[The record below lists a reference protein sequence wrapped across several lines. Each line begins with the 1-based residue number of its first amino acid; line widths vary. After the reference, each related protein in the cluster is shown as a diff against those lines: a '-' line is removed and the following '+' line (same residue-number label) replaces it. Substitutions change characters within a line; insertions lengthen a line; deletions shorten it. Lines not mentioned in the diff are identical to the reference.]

1 MQHLITLCHEYKK
14 DACTPLTR
22 LLLASCTPHTR
33 LILCHEYKERRVHT
47 SYTPLTRLLHASYT
61 PLTLSRIQRKT
72 RAHLLHASYSPLTR
86 LILCH
91 EYKERRV
98 HTSYTPLTRL
108 LHASYT
114 PHTLSRI
121 QRKTSTHA
129 HMHDMSIHA
138 HTSATTTAHQSPTP
152 CITPLNK
159 RRQRIHR
166 QRPATCPLT
175 RLLHASYTPHLPLAL
190 KTQTTGP
197 GISADAMLQP
207 PSPFPAELVP

>member
-33 LILCHEYKERRVHT
+33 LL
-47 SYTPLTRLLHASYT
+47 
-61 PLTLSRIQRKT
+61 
-72 RAHLLHASYSPLTR
+72 
-86 LILCH
+86 LCH

-175 RLLHASYTPHLPLAL
+175 RLLHASYTPLTRLTCHLPLKRRPRA
-190 KTQTTGP
+190 Q
-197 GISADAMLQP
+197 
-207 PSPFPAELVP
+207 V

>member
-1 MQHLITLCHEYKK
+1 LINHTVKCNISSHSVTNTRKTRAHLLHASYSPLARLIHASYSVTNTKK

-22 LLLASCTPHTR
+22 LLLAS
-33 LILCHEYKERRVHT
+33 
-47 SYTPLTRLLHASYT
+47 YTPLTRLL
-61 PLTLSRIQRKT
+61 
-72 RAHLLHASYSPLTR
+72 
-86 LILCH
+86 LCH